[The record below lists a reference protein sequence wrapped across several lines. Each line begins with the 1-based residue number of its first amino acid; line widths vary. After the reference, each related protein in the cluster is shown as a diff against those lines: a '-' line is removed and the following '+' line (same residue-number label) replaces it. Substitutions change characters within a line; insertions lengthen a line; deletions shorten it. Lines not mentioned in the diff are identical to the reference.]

1 MTYNKQYQVRGV
13 PVTDMATV
21 DTAINAIH
29 LLFAGLWA
37 GSAFFV
43 ARGLLPAAR
52 DGSLDV
58 EPLRGLIGRFR
69 TGSRVASLALFL
81 TGGHLA
87 GTRYTA
93 ESLLGST
100 RGYLVVAM
108 VVLWLVMTGLI
119 EVGSGRLVDGLDE
132 RKVREPARA
141 ATPFLTA
148 SAVAGVAL
156 LVIGGVLL

>member
-1 MTYNKQYQVRGV
+1 
-13 PVTDMATV
+13 MATV
-21 DTAINAIH
+21 DTAVNAIH
-29 LLFAGLWA
+29 LLVAGLWA
-37 GSAFFV
+37 GSV
-43 ARGLLPAAR
+43 LVIARGVLPAAR
-52 DGSLDV
+52 SGSLDV
-58 EPLRGLIGRFR
+58 DPLAGLVERFR
-69 TGSRVASLALFL
+69 TGSRVASVVLLL

-108 VVLWLVMTGLI
+108 VGLWLVMTGLI
-119 EVGSGRLVDGLDE
+119 EVGSGRLADGLDE

-148 SAVAGVAL
+148 ATVAGVAL
-156 LVIGGVLL
+156 LLIGGVLL

>member
-1 MTYNKQYQVRGV
+1 
-13 PVTDMATV
+13 MATV
-21 DTAINAIH
+21 DTAINAVH

-37 GSAFFV
+37 GSVLFV
-43 ARGLLPAAR
+43 AGGLLPVAR
-52 DGSLDV
+52 AGSLDA
-58 EPLRGLIGRFR
+58 EPLQGLVGRFR
-69 TGSRVASLALFL
+69 TGSRVASLALLL

-108 VVLWLVMTGLI
+108 VVLWFVMTGLI
-119 EVGSGRLVDGLDE
+119 EVGSGRLADGLDE
-132 RKVREPARA
+132 RKIRDPARS

-148 SAVAGVAL
+148 AAVAGIAL

>member
-1 MTYNKQYQVRGV
+1 
-13 PVTDMATV
+13 MATI
-21 DTAINAIH
+21 DTAMNAIH
-29 LLFAGLWA
+29 LLVAGLWA
-37 GSAFFV
+37 GSALFI

-52 DGSLDV
+52 NGSLDS

-69 TGSRVASLALFL
+69 TGSRVASLVLFL

-87 GTRYTA
+87 GTQYTA

-100 RGYLVVAM
+100 RGYLVVVM

-119 EVGSGRLVDGLDE
+119 EVGSGRLLDGLNE

-148 SAVAGVAL
+148 AAVAGVAL
-156 LVIGGVLL
+156 LAIGGVLL

>member
-1 MTYNKQYQVRGV
+1 
-13 PVTDMATV
+13 MATI
-21 DTAINAIH
+21 DTAANAIH

-37 GSAFFV
+37 GSTLFV

-52 DGSLDV
+52 DGDLDAT
-58 EPLRGLIGRFR
+58 PLEGMVGRFR
-69 TGSRVASLALFL
+69 TWSRVASLVLLL

-93 ESLLGST
+93 ETLFGST
-100 RGYLVVAM
+100 RGYLVVGM

-119 EVGSGRLVDGLDE
+119 EVGTGRLADGLDA

-141 ATPFLTA
+141 ATPFLA
-148 SAVAGVAL
+148 AAAAAGVAL

>member
-1 MTYNKQYQVRGV
+1 
-13 PVTDMATV
+13 MATI
-21 DTAINAIH
+21 DTAVNAAH

-37 GSAFFV
+37 GSVLFV

-52 DGSLDV
+52 DGDIDAA
-58 EPLRGLIGRFR
+58 PLRSLIGRFR
-69 TGSRVASLALFL
+69 TWSRVSSLALFL

-93 ESLLGST
+93 ESLLGTS
-100 RGYLVVAM
+100 RGYLVVTM
-108 VVLWLVMTGLI
+108 VVLWFIMTGLI

-132 RKVREPARA
+132 RKVRAPARA

-148 SAVAGVAL
+148 AAVAGVGL

>member
-1 MTYNKQYQVRGV
+1 
-13 PVTDMATV
+13 MATI

-37 GSAFFV
+37 GSVLFL

-52 DGSLDV
+52 DGDFDAA
-58 EPLRGLIGRFR
+58 PLRSLIGRFR
-69 TGSRVASLALFL
+69 TWSRVSSLVLLL

-93 ESLLGST
+93 ESLLGSP

-108 VVLWLVMTGLI
+108 VVLWFGMSGLI

-148 SAVAGVAL
+148 AAVAGVGL

>member
-1 MTYNKQYQVRGV
+1 
-13 PVTDMATV
+13 MATI

-29 LLFAGLWA
+29 LSFAGLWA
-37 GSAFFV
+37 GSVLFV
-43 ARGLLPAAR
+43 AWGLLPAAR
-52 DGSLDV
+52 DGNLDAT
-58 EPLRGLIGRFR
+58 PLRSLIGRFR
-69 TGSRVASLALFL
+69 TGSRVSSLVLFL

-93 ESLLGST
+93 QSLLGST

-108 VVLWLVMTGLI
+108 VLLWLAMTGLI

-132 RKVREPARA
+132 RKIREPARA

-148 SAVAGVAL
+148 AAVAGVAL
-156 LVIGGVLL
+156 LLIGGVLL

>member
-1 MTYNKQYQVRGV
+1 
-13 PVTDMATV
+13 MATI
-21 DTAINAIH
+21 DTAVNATH

-37 GSAFFV
+37 GSVLFV

-52 DGSLDV
+52 DGDIDAA
-58 EPLRGLIGRFR
+58 PLRSLIGRFR
-69 TGSRVASLALFL
+69 TWSRVSSLALFL

-87 GTRYTA
+87 GTQYTA
-93 ESLLGST
+93 ESLLGTS
-100 RGYLVVAM
+100 RGYLVVTM
-108 VVLWLVMTGLI
+108 VVLWFVMTGLI

-141 ATPFLTA
+141 ATPFLTTA
-148 SAVAGVAL
+148 AVAGVGL

>member
-1 MTYNKQYQVRGV
+1 
-13 PVTDMATV
+13 MATV

-37 GSAFFV
+37 GSAVFI

-52 DGSLDV
+52 DGSLDA

-69 TGSRVASLALFL
+69 TGSRVASLVLFL

-148 SAVAGVAL
+148 AAVAGVAL